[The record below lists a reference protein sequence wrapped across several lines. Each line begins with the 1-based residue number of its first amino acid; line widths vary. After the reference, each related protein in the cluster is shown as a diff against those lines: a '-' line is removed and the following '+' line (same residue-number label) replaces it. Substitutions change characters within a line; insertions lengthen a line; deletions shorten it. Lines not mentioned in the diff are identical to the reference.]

1 MLKDS
6 TGNMYKFVHYT
17 WNPVKGV
24 CCHDCKYCYM
34 KRIPTYAGQPRLVEY
49 EFDTE
54 LGKGNS
60 IFIGSST
67 DIFANN
73 IPSEWIVKVL
83 DYCQQKQYPER
94 PNWYLLQSKNP
105 KRFLEF
111 INHPLMNNVVFATT
125 IETNRSY
132 PEIMNNSPKIEDRAE
147 AMEEVASLGFKT
159 IVTAEPLMQFDLTD
173 MVSIIK
179 RCQPRLVNIGRNT
192 SRNIQLPEPEPEEVR
207 ELKDALDKF
216 TRVEVKENAKI
227 WFPDL
232 K

>member
-1 MLKDS
+1 MLNFTK
-6 TGNMYKFVHYT
+6 GNMYEFIKYT
-17 WNPVKGV
+17 WNPIKGA
-24 CCHDCKYCYM
+24 CHHDCKYCYM
-34 KRIPTYAGQPRLVEY
+34 KQINPNASQPRLAKY
-49 EFDTE
+49 EFYTD

-67 DIFANN
+67 DMFADN
-73 IPSEWIVKVL
+73 IPSEWITQVL
-83 DYCQQKQYPER
+83 NYCQQKQDTKR

-111 INHPLMNNVVFATT
+111 ANHPLMKQVVFATT
-125 IETNRSY
+125 IESNRNY
-132 PEIMNNSPKIEDRAE
+132 PEIMSNSPKIEERAE

-179 RCQPRLVNIGRNT
+179 QCQPRLVNIGRNT
-192 SRNIQLPEPEPEEVR
+192 CRDIQLPEPEPEKVR
-207 ELKDALDKF
+207 DLKVALDEF
-216 TRVEVKENAKI
+216 TRVNVKKNALI
-227 WFPDL
+227 WF